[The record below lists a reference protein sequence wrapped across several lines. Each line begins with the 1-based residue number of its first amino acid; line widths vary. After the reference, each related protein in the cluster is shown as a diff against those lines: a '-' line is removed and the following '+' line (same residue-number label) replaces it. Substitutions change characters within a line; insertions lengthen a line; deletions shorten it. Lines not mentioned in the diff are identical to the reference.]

1 VDILYLLDRLEEEL
15 TSGRRVP
22 FWDRTLID
30 EQECLEI
37 LDQIRVAIPEEIKA
51 ARRVA
56 QERDELLTEARA
68 EADRILGEAD
78 QQIADRIA
86 EHALVRAAQMRAAE
100 IEEDALRAAEETRR
114 EADSY
119 AYRVLERL
127 RGQIEQVSQVVDRG
141 LQDLAPDKRIV

>member
-22 FWDRTLID
+22 FWERTLID

-51 ARRVA
+51 ARRVTE
-56 QERDELLTEARA
+56 EREQLLTEART

-78 QQIADRIA
+78 QQVAGRIS
-86 EHALVRAAQMRAAE
+86 EHALVRAAQSRAAE
-100 IEEDALRAAEETRR
+100 IEDDALRAADEIRR
-114 EADSY
+114 EADEY

-127 RGQIEQVSQVVDRG
+127 RGQIEQITQAVDRG
-141 LQDLAPDKRIV
+141 LRDLAREERPV